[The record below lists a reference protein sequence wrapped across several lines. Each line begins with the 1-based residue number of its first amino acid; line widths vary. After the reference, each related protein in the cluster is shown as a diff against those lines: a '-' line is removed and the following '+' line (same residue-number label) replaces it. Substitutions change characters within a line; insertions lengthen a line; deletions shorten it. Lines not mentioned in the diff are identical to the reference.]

1 MPPSPTFC
9 STTRIIFLQCEDR
22 LASGL
27 FCALRYCSASS
38 PMLFAH
44 FLSYCLFLLQ
54 QKGRSPCC
62 RQCPALLA
70 ALTVVSLLNP
80 KSLISHFP
88 MRQRGNPETAGEA
101 GWGGF

>member
-1 MPPSPTFC
+1 MPPSPAFC

-44 FLSYCLFLLQ
+44 FSSYCVLFASAE
-54 QKGRSPCC
+54 R
-62 RQCPALLA
+62 
-70 ALTVVSLLNP
+70 TISLLP
-80 KSLISHFP
+80 TVPSSVGSIDRCVAAETQIAHFP
-88 MRQRGNPETAGEA
+88 LSNAAARKP
-101 GWGGF
+101 